1 MKTLTTKQLRDKL
14 VEKLNF
20 KTWTQ
25 NGLAKNSK
33 GKEVKPLS
41 KDAIKWCV
49 MGLACKFYRVSY
61 IENLPVECRQL
72 RKDFWVKYNESL
84 IGANDNFGFKKLKQM
99 LNKLY

>member
-1 MKTLTTKQLRDKL
+1 
-14 VEKLNF
+14 
-20 KTWTQ
+20 
-25 NGLAKNSK
+25 
-33 GKEVKPLS
+33 
-41 KDAIKWCV
+41 
-49 MGLACKFYRVSY
+49 MGLACKLYRVSY